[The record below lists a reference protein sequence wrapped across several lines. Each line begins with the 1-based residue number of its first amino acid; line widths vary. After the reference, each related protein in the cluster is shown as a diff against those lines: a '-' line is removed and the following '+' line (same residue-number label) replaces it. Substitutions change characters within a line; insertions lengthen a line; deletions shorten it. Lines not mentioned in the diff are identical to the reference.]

1 MAKIKN
7 NTKTNDIIVK
17 NIYKKSSPD
26 KNIQEI
32 IMKSYKF
39 FIEKEWKEAK

>member
-7 NTKTNDIIVK
+7 STKTNNIIVK
-17 NIYKKSSPD
+17 NIYKENSPD
-26 KNIQEI
+26 KNIKEI